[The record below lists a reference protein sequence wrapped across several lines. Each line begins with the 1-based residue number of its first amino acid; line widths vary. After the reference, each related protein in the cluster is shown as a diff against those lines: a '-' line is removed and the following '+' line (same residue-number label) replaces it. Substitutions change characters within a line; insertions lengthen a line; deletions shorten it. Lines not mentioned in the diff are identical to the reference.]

1 MEAELARLAE
11 ARLEKLWF
19 VTTSD
24 NVTESAETLAA
35 AVGKDLARPGPE
47 SMKQPPEKQ
56 QGLGEN
62 FMRCSANAQAKA
74 RTKRLMTLRKLVRPA
89 AGVAGGGVMVRFS
102 KEARKR
108 IPEATLEHIRE
119 ANRLDTQLHEAA
131 RALYATRRAALLWD
145 GRVQALPRLPE
156 KFKPKLPEG
165 QEKWL
170 QRDDELARRDRL
182 GISVWGQEDWQAVRN
197 PKAAGVQRPGRRE
210 GERRTP
216 QEERDG
222 EL

>member
-1 MEAELARLAE
+1 MRARYYLYVRGNGTPWGNLHTRPDDTALSDTDPGKSQWSRYPLSTSE
-11 ARLEKLWF
+11 DLYALPQRHVHQHTGALEGCIS
-19 VTTSD
+19 V
-24 NVTESAETLAA
+24 E
-35 AVGKDLARPGPE
+35 G
-47 SMKQPPEKQ
+47 
-56 QGLGEN
+56 
-62 FMRCSANAQAKA
+62 
-74 RTKRLMTLRKLVRPA
+74 
-89 AGVAGGGVMVRFS
+89 
-102 KEARKR
+102 
-108 IPEATLEHIRE
+108 
-119 ANRLDTQLHEAA
+119 TQLHEAA
-131 RALYATRRAALLWD
+131 RALYATRRAALLRD

-210 GERRTP
+210 GERRAP

>member
-1 MEAELARLAE
+1 
-11 ARLEKLWF
+11 
-19 VTTSD
+19 
-24 NVTESAETLAA
+24 
-35 AVGKDLARPGPE
+35 
-47 SMKQPPEKQ
+47 
-56 QGLGEN
+56 
-62 FMRCSANAQAKA
+62 
-74 RTKRLMTLRKLVRPA
+74 MTLRKLVRPA

-131 RALYATRRAALLWD
+131 RALYATRRAALLRD

-182 GISVWGQEDWQAVRN
+182 GISVWGQEDWQAFRN

-210 GERRTP
+210 GERRAP
-216 QEERDG
+216 QEEGDG